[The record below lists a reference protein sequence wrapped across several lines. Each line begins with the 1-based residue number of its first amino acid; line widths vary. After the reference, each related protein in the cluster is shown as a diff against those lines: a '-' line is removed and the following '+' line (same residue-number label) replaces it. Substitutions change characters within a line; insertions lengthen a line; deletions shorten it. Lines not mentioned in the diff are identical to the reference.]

1 MAVVLITGC
10 SSGFGML
17 AATEFARRGDV
28 VYASMRDTL
37 KSGPLL
43 DEARA
48 AGVSVHVIP
57 LDVTDPESVKA
68 AVADVVAREGRIDV
82 LVNNAGIGMHG
93 PVEEAEDDETI
104 RLFETNVF
112 GLLRVT
118 RAVVPQMRAQQSGA
132 IVNVSSLA
140 GKVSSPFGGLYSA
153 TKHAVEALSD
163 ALYFELHPFGV
174 RVAVVEPGGF
184 ETRFGDNRIMERR
197 FNAASAYADLERRFG
212 ERQSRLPGTGE
223 AADPR
228 DVARAIVDAAT
239 TEQPRRRYL
248 VGKDAELIGGFHKQ
262 MSDEDFEKAMRT
274 ALDFWD

>member
-17 AATEFARRGDV
+17 AAVEFARRGDA

-48 AGVSVHVIP
+48 AGASVHVIA
-57 LDVTDPESVKA
+57 LDVADAASVKN
-68 AVADVVAREGRIDV
+68 AVADVIAREGRIDV
-82 LVNNAGIGMHG
+82 LVNNAGVGMHG
-93 PVEEAEDDETI
+93 PVEEADDDET
-104 RLFETNVF
+104 RQLFETNVF

-118 RAVVPQMRAQQSGA
+118 RAVVPHMRAQKSGA
-132 IVNVSSLA
+132 VVNVSSLA
-140 GKVSSPFGGLYSA
+140 GKVSAPFGGLYSA

-174 RVAVVEPGGF
+174 RVAIVEPGGF

-197 FNAASAYADLERRFG
+197 FNAGSPYAELERRFAD
-212 ERQSRLPGTGE
+212 RQTRLPGTGE
-223 AADPR
+223 PADAR
-228 DVARAIVDAAT
+228 DVARVIVEAAT
-239 TEQPRRRYL
+239 AEQPRRRYL

-274 ALDFWD
+274 VLDFWD

>member
-223 AADPR
+223 PADPR

>member
-17 AATEFARRGDV
+17 AATEFARRGDA

-43 DEARA
+43 DQARA

-57 LDVTDPESVKA
+57 LDVADTESVKA

-93 PVEEAEDDETI
+93 PVEEAEDDETV

>member
-17 AATEFARRGDV
+17 AAIEFARRGDV

-43 DEARA
+43 DQARA
-48 AGVSVHVIP
+48 AGVSVHVVP

-82 LVNNAGIGMHG
+82 LVNNAGVGMHG
-93 PVEEAEDDETI
+93 PIEEAEDDETI

-118 RAVVPQMRAQQSGA
+118 RAVVPQMRGQRNGA

-140 GKVSSPFGGLYSA
+140 GRVSSPFGGLYSA

-174 RVAVVEPGGF
+174 RVSVVEPGGF

-223 AADPR
+223 PADAR